1 MSLRLIA
8 KDLYKLQQ
16 IVNRLEKQVADGPS
30 HKRDDLRLALARA
43 KAERDQM
50 RQILDGRLDR

>member
-16 IVNRLEKQVADGPS
+16 AVDHLEKQLADCPP
-30 HKRDDLRLALARA
+30 HKRDELRQSLARA
-43 KAERDQM
+43 KAERDQL